1 MSGDSG
7 PADSLGYIKPPTP
20 MPWFLGGLLS
30 LVERRLGKRLEA
42 NRMLAWYPKALLGSG
57 IMEAL
62 VAHDEVEVPKRLLKL
77 IRIYV
82 SFLASCPFCID
93 MNAKQYRESG
103 LSDEEILFL
112 RGIKTF
118 EEVGSV
124 SETERAALEYAR
136 CATST
141 PVAFT
146 TEVMDR
152 LRSHYSDRA
161 IVIIASTIAQVNF
174 WTRLIQSLGVQPAG
188 FSSECSILELEKY
201 RTMRRPG

>member
-1 MSGDSG
+1 MSGDSA
-7 PADSLGYIKPPTP
+7 PTDLSSYIKPPKP
-20 MPWFLGGLLS
+20 LPWLLGALLS

-42 NRMLAWYPKALLGSG
+42 NRILAWYPKAFWGSG

-62 VAHDEVEVPKRLLKL
+62 VAHDEGEVPRRLLKL

-93 MNAKQYRESG
+93 MNAKEYRESG
-103 LSDEEILFL
+103 LSDEEILAL
-112 RGIKTF
+112 RGLKTF
-118 EEVGSV
+118 EETGTMD
-124 SETERAALEYAR
+124 EAERAALEYAR

-146 TEVMDR
+146 PEVMDR
-152 LRSHYSDRA
+152 LRSHFSERA
-161 IVIIASTIAQVNF
+161 IVIIASTCAQVNF

-188 FSSECSILELEKY
+188 FSTECSILELEKY
-201 RTMRRPG
+201 RTMHHHG